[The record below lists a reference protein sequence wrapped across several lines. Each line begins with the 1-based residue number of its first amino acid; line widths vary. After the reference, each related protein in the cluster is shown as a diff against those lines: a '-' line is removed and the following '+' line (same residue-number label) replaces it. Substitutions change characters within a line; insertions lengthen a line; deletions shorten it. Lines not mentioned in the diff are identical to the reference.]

1 MQSVAFAVLDADVEA
16 IERATV
22 DAVAPQFIEEI
33 DGWLLPFDTGS
44 IGRAKSAVPLRH
56 GIDISVFEAIRA
68 RYAARAQPL
77 VFRLPD
83 VPSCEDFKRHL
94 RAFGFSPGKPTLVQI
109 ASCER
114 VLQVASEPLAELAPM
129 PDSAWA
135 ALFLG
140 EGFDPVDGASRVASL
155 SRAKGTQFASLREG
169 GQTLAAGAG
178 AYGHGWASA
187 HGMRT
192 AQGMRGR
199 GLAGR
204 VLASIA
210 QDAIRQGIGRMFLQV
225 EEGNAAALSL
235 YRRAGFSTAWCYEY
249 WSKHEH

>member
-1 MQSVAFAVLDADVEA
+1 MPSVTTADVEA

-22 DAVAPQFIEEI
+22 DAVAPQAIHEIE
-33 DGWLLPFDTGS
+33 GWLLPFDSGS

-56 GIDISVFEAIRA
+56 SIGTSEFEPIQAA
-68 RYAARAQPL
+68 YAARAQPL

-83 VPSCEDFKRHL
+83 APGCADFKQRL
-94 RAFGFSPGKPTLVQI
+94 RALGYRPGKPTLVQT
-109 ASCER
+109 AACR
-114 VLQVASEPLAELAPM
+114 TVLQVTSEPLAELDRV
-129 PDSAWA
+129 PDAAWA

-155 SRAKGTQFASLREG
+155 SRAQGTLFASLRQG
-169 GQTLAAGAG
+169 GHTLAAGAG
-178 AYGHGWASA
+178 AYSWGWASA

-210 QDAIRQGIGRMFLQV
+210 QEAIQRGIERMFLQV
-225 EEGNAAALSL
+225 EEGNAPALAL
-235 YRRAGFSTAWCYEY
+235 YRRAGFSTAWRYQY
-249 WSKHEH
+249 WSNHEQ

>member
-1 MQSVAFAVLDADVEA
+1 MQTVAAAVTDADVEA

-22 DAVAPQFIEEI
+22 DAVAPQSIEEI
-33 DGWLLPFDTGS
+33 DGWLLPFDSGS
-44 IGRAKSAVPLRH
+44 IGRAKSAVPLHH
-56 GIDISVFEAIRA
+56 GIDVSAFEPISA

-77 VFRLPD
+77 VFRLPH

-94 RAFGFSPGKPTLVQI
+94 RTLGFRPGKPTLVQI
-109 ASCER
+109 VHCKH
-114 VLQVASEPLAELAPM
+114 VLQVTSKPLAELNSASDP
-129 PDSAWA
+129 AWA

-140 EGFDPVDGASRVASL
+140 EGFDPVDGASRVANL
-155 SRAKGTQFASLREG
+155 SRAHGTMFASLREG

-178 AYGHGWASA
+178 AYSHGWASA

-210 QDAIRQGIGRMFLQV
+210 QEAIHKGIQRMFLQV
-225 EEGNAAALSL
+225 QEDNAAALAL
-235 YRRAGFSTAWCYEY
+235 YRRAGFLTAWRYEY
-249 WSKHEH
+249 WSNHEH